1 MDDLF
6 ARLAGPGLAQGP
18 VMGPF
23 GGQSVEVWLYQG
35 EPAVA
40 VLVEGDRDDLEGL
53 HRIAW
58 SLGCGVALAPGRTH
72 AVLIRTD
79 GPPGPPAVPREPGPG
94 HIDPVPAA
102 VPGVVRCL
110 ARLAERWRERL
121 LRHSLADPRDWTEPA
136 LNRAVEAPIVG
147 LLLGDPGR
155 DDAAAR
161 MRAELDTAG
170 IVLDAVPPGLL
181 ALAWDLHLARGVRLT
196 GADASI
202 AARPPPDRAGPD
214 RLVLR
219 RFAAWACEGLRTSGR
234 ILVPVCGAGRLL
246 LACGALAVA
255 RSLHL
260 YALDPDPRAVLFAE
274 KVVGRAFGDID
285 CTVRAAH
292 PLVGVDL
299 YRDPLARLIP
309 ADAQARLN
317 PVDWRALFGG
327 VDRFD
332 RVLIADPAVP
342 LSRRTA
348 VRRYVEGAYATAGT
362 ATGPALLLVEAGAR
376 RLETAG
382 RVLALFRTG
391 AWRSPYAALV
401 RRWLAPRVDAFAVS
415 SGYCA
420 VSAAAEPLP
429 TPIVVGLLDE
439 GGGEERY
446 PRHALDAATWT
457 VTDPAR
463 AALVARL
470 KEGAT
475 PLGDLLL
482 GGVRASGAGAPD
494 PRLILDAG
502 GRRHLLRADRR
513 AGTVIRPVVTPADV
527 VRYGSVR
534 RVPRFLIAG
543 PLPPGAQRA
552 ARELGVEPP
561 HTDPFPPPAG
571 PRLLFAEGSAAH
583 AYLFDPRGRAVPSPG
598 VGTIGPADLL
608 LVGLL
613 HSSPVAILVAEYC
626 AGGLSARSLAR
637 LPVRLPDPYD
647 DRERRLGEE
656 IAALVGKRMDLADRR
671 DPGAEDGRGDLEGRI
686 DRAVR
691 ELYGTALL

>member
-6 ARLAGPGLAQGP
+6 AGLAGPGLARGP

-23 GGQSVEVWLYQG
+23 GGQSVEVWLHQG

-40 VLVEGDRDDLEGL
+40 VHAGGDRDDLEGL

-58 SLGCGVALAPGRTH
+58 SLGCGLALAPGRSRV
-72 AVLIRTD
+72 VLIRTD
-79 GPPGPPAVPREPGPG
+79 GPPGPSPVPREPGPG
-94 HIDPVPAA
+94 RIDPVPAV
-102 VPGVVRCL
+102 VPEVVRCL

-121 LRHSLADPRDWTEPA
+121 LRHSLAANRDWTEPG
-136 LNRAVEAPIVG
+136 LNHAVEEPLVR
-147 LLLGDPGR
+147 LLLGDADGGGL
-155 DDAAAR
+155 AAR
-161 MRAELDTAG
+161 MRAELDASGT
-170 IVLDAVPPGLL
+170 VLEAVPPGLL
-181 ALAWDLHLARGVRLT
+181 ALAWDLHLARGVRLQ

-202 AARPPPDRAGPD
+202 VARPPQERGGPD
-214 RLVLR
+214 RLVLG
-219 RFAAWACEGLRTSGR
+219 RFVAWALAGTRAGGR
-234 ILVPVCGAGRLL
+234 VLVPACGAGRLL
-246 LACGALAVA
+246 LACGALVAA

-274 KVVGRAFGDID
+274 NVVGRAFGGID

-299 YRDPLARLIP
+299 YRDPLSRLIP

-348 VRRYVEGAYATAGT
+348 VRRYVEGEYATAGT
-362 ATGPALLLVEAGAR
+362 ATDPALMLVEAGSR
-376 RLETAG
+376 RLAPGG
-382 RVLALFRTG
+382 RVLALYPTTAYR
-391 AWRSPYAALV
+391 APAAAPV

-420 VSAAAEPLP
+420 VSAAAEPLL
-429 TPIVVGLLDE
+429 TPIVVAPLDE
-439 GGGEERY
+439 GGGGECY
-446 PRHALDAATWT
+446 PRHALETATWT
-457 VTDPAR
+457 VRDPAR

-470 KEGAT
+470 TEGAT

-502 GRRHLLRADRR
+502 GRRRLLRADRR

-543 PLPPGAQRA
+543 PLPPGALCA

-571 PRLLFAEGSAAH
+571 SRLLFAEGSAAP

-613 HSSPVAILVAEYC
+613 HSSPVAMLVAEYC
-626 AGGLSARSLAR
+626 AGGLSARCLAR
-637 LPVRLPDPYD
+637 LPVRLPDPYN

-671 DPGAEDGRGDLEGRI
+671 DPGAEDRRGDLEARI

-691 ELYGTALL
+691 GLYGTASL